1 MDAVAPGR
9 TMDLIA
15 GGRGSRLRTLL
26 DERYPGLPKHLL
38 PIPQPGGAGTL
49 LTHAIEQGLAV
60 FDHVRVHVAE
70 AGVDLFEQYIATY
83 GRRVSLVIDHHMTG
97 PLGPVARRLRS
108 VGAPVFA
115 FGGDAYCRFDW
126 LDLIDQHTAHNLSVT
141 ALVAPSRGVRGGGAR
156 VNVRSGAGR
165 CTPVTCWER
174 TAQLDDGELIN
185 IGGYVFD
192 STPSVRAVFADAERH
207 SEDAILGELARQGL
221 LAAYVAGEPGFNV
234 NTPETYFELCSY
246 LAGPQ

>member
-1 MDAVAPGR
+1 
-9 TMDLIA
+9 MDLIA

-38 PIPQPGGAGTL
+38 PIRQPGTAGTL
-49 LTHAIEQGLAV
+49 LTHAIEQALVV
-60 FDHVRVHVAE
+60 FGHVRVHVAE
-70 AGVDLFEQYIATY
+70 ADVELFEQYTAAY
-83 GRRVSLVIDHHMTG
+83 RRQISLVIDSHMTG

-108 VGAPVFA
+108 VAEPVFA

-126 LDLIDQHTAHNLSVT
+126 QDMIGRHAAHDLPVT
-141 ALVAPSRGVRGGGAR
+141 ALVASSPGARGGAR
-156 VNVRSGAGR
+156 VMVRSAAGR
-165 CTPVTCWER
+165 CAPVTCWER
-174 TAQLDDGELIN
+174 TAEIDDGELIN

-192 STPSVRAVFADAERH
+192 PTPSVRAVFAGAERH

-246 LAGPQ
+246 LAGVQ